1 MKTRLFRLGWSN
13 FDKLDDVIGEVDIF
27 HGIRKSFPKSLTDES
42 YYVPNSE
49 VNKTID
55 KLRANSNIN
64 GSYDFP
70 TGTEDF
76 NATIL
81 AKLRRPGLDV
91 SEVTELT
98 RKLDSEAREAVN
110 NDIAEA
116 QYQEFKKNKETAELQ
131 AKADAALKET
141 VVNTVNQLKN

>member
-27 HGIRKSFPKSLTDES
+27 NGLRKSFPKSLTDES

-49 VNKTID
+49 INKTID
-55 KLRANSNIN
+55 KLRENSNIK

-70 TGTEDF
+70 TGSVDYD
-76 NATIL
+76 ATTL

-91 SEVTELT
+91 AEVTELT
-98 RKLDSEAREAVN
+98 RKLDSEARDSVN

-116 QYQEFKKNKETAELQ
+116 QYQEFKKNKENAELQ
-131 AKADAALKET
+131 AKADSALKET
-141 VVNTVNQLKN
+141 IASTVNQLKN

>member
-27 HGIRKSFPKSLTDES
+27 HGFRKIFPKSLTDES

-55 KLRANSNIN
+55 KLRANTNIK

-98 RKLDSEAREAVN
+98 RKLDFEAREAVN

-116 QYQEFKKNKETAELQ
+116 QYQEFKNNKETAELQ

>member
-1 MKTRLFRLGWSN
+1 MKTRLFRIGWSN
-13 FDKLDDVIGEVDIF
+13 FDKLEDVIGEIDIYN
-27 HGIRKSFPKSLTDES
+27 GIRKTFPKSLTDES

-55 KLRANSNIN
+55 KLRANSNIQ

-70 TGTEDF
+70 TGSEEFDAST
-76 NATIL
+76 L

-91 SEVTELT
+91 AEVTEMT
-98 RKLDSEAREAVN
+98 RKLDKDARDAVN

-116 QYQEFKKNKETAELQ
+116 QYQEFKKNKENAELQ
-131 AKADAALKET
+131 SKADSALKET
-141 VVNTVNQLKN
+141 IVNTVNQLKN

>member
-1 MKTRLFRLGWSN
+1 MNTRLFRLGWSN

-27 HGIRKSFPKSLTDES
+27 HGLRKTFPKSLTDES

-49 VNKTID
+49 INKTID
-55 KLRANSNIN
+55 KLRANSNIK

-70 TGTEDF
+70 TGSEEYD
-76 NATIL
+76 ATTL

-91 SEVTELT
+91 AEVVELT
-98 RKLDSEAREAVN
+98 RKLDSEARESVN

-116 QYQEFKKNKETAELQ
+116 QYQEFKKNKENAELQ
-131 AKADAALKET
+131 AKADTALKET
-141 VVNTVNQLKN
+141 IVSTVNQLKN

>member
-49 VNKTID
+49 INKTID
-55 KLRANSNIN
+55 KLRANSNIK
-64 GSYDFP
+64 GCYDFP
-70 TGTEDF
+70 TGSEDF
-76 NATIL
+76 DASTL

-98 RKLDSEAREAVN
+98 RKLDSEARESVN

-116 QYQEFKKNKETAELQ
+116 QYQEFKKNKEKAELQ
-131 AKADAALKET
+131 SKADAALKET

>member
-1 MKTRLFRLGWSN
+1 MKTRLFRIGWSN
-13 FDKLDDVIGEVDIF
+13 FDKLDDVIGEIDIF
-27 HGIRKSFPKSLTDES
+27 NGFRKSFPMSLTDES

-55 KLRANSNIN
+55 KLRTNSNIK

-70 TGTEDF
+70 TGSEDF
-76 NATIL
+76 DATTL
-81 AKLRRPGLDV
+81 ARLRRPGLDV

-98 RKLDSEAREAVN
+98 RKLDSETREAVE

-116 QYQEFKKNKETAELQ
+116 QYQEFKKNKETADLQ

>member
-1 MKTRLFRLGWSN
+1 MNTRLFRLGWSN
-13 FDKLDDVIGEVDIF
+13 FDKLDDVIGEVDVF
-27 HGIRKSFPKSLTDES
+27 HGLRKSFPKSLTDES

-55 KLRANSNIN
+55 KLRANSNIK

-70 TGTEDF
+70 TGSEEFDAST
-76 NATIL
+76 L

-91 SEVTELT
+91 SEVVELT
-98 RKLDSEAREAVN
+98 RKLNSEAREAVN

-116 QYQEFKKNKETAELQ
+116 QYQEFKKNKENAELQ
-131 AKADAALKET
+131 SKADSALKDT
-141 VVNTVNQLKN
+141 IVSTVNQLKN